1 MGQGLGHDCKDPTNP
16 VLVPNCFNERA
27 DFTSYLP
34 VKGERAFLLSQLFY
48 LILFI
53 EKTYPILHAFWINQK
68 K

>member
-53 EKTYPILHAFWINQK
+53 
-68 K
+68 